1 MYYVTNKN
9 ISSEFE
15 MLSVGCPNSIL
26 AASHSHNQ
34 YMRWID
40 YHPHFENCCLA
51 TGDYVCLSIANSQP
65 VNSKTEKVETGLTGS
80 DSLAEF
86 GIDKCGYCKACS
98 LATNYIAHFFEGIR
112 ETESLRETLRLMRQ
126 MRP

>member
-51 TGDYVCLSIANSQP
+51 TGDYNSISTVDLYNKAKKMSLISHNLSLFP
-65 VNSKTEKVETGLTGS
+65 
-80 DSLAEF
+80 SL
-86 GIDKCGYCKACS
+86 S
-98 LATNYIAHFFEGIR
+98 FFSFLLPPPPQTPGG
-112 ETESLRETLRLMRQ
+112 MG
-126 MRP
+126 